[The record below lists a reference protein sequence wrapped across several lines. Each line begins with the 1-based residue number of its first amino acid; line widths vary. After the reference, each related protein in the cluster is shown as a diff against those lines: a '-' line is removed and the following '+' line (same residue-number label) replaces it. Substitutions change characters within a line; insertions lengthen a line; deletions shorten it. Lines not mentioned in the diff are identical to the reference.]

1 MAISETKANFAEY
14 EWNLLD
20 INRNYGTRTNEN
32 DNILKYLM

>member
-20 INRNYGTRTNEN
+20 INRNYGDEN
-32 DNILKYLM
+32 K